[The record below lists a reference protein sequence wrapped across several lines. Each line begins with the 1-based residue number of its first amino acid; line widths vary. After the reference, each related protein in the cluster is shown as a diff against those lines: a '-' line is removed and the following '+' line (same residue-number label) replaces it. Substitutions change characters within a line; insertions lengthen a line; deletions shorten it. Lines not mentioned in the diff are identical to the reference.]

1 MDPFYGYGFAFPVW
15 NSVDAGKAIIY
26 GTKDHLTQNFVVN
39 LAWIVGGSIAL
50 LSVSAY
56 KRKSQDQQEY
66 QERVEQV
73 KEKRSEVAEQRH
85 RSGDDIPRPED
96 ESRVHNAIDSD
107 DSSDATRNV

>member
-26 GTKDHLTQNFVVN
+26 GTKNHLTQNFVVN
-39 LAWIVGGSIAL
+39 LAWIVGGTIAL

-56 KRKSQDQQEY
+56 KRKSQDKQEY
-66 QERVEQV
+66 MSRVEEV
-73 KEKRSEVAEQRH
+73 KEKRSEAAQQRH
-85 RSGDDIPRPED
+85 HDDNRPQTESGSREHD
-96 ESRVHNAIDSD
+96 EVQSD